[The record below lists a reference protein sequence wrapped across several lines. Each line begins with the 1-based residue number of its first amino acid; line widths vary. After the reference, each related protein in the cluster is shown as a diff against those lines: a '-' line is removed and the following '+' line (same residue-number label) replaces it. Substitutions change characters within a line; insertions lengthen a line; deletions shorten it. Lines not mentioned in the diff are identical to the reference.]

1 MSALWTALMEG
12 ETKESLATMVC
23 ELREREKDGTASL
36 RSGGPSA
43 TPSDARTPIIV
54 LPNGLKLH
62 IGGDFK
68 VVYKEEFLGLAG
80 PIKGRIPEERRAAQ
94 LIREA
99 WNKLPDLP
107 SLGGEAEDPT

>member
-54 LPNGLKLH
+54 LPHGH
-62 IGGDFK
+62 T
-68 VVYKEEFLGLAG
+68 LAQ
-80 PIKGRIPEERRAAQ
+80 RSRAASASRPQ
-94 LIREA
+94 A
-99 WNKLPDLP
+99 TTHG
-107 SLGGEAEDPT
+107 LGESRHDGNE